1 MITLSKEIQ
10 KAIKDAQEEPV
21 RLVDPETDAEYVVV
35 PIETFERMR
44 KGVYYDD
51 GPITEEERTALLVE
65 LGLSIGWDDP
75 KMDVYN
81 DMVPRR
87 DDESSTR

>member
-10 KAIKDAQEEPV
+10 QAIKDSQKDPV
-21 RLVDPETDAEYVVV
+21 RLVDPETNVEYVVLPV
-35 PIETFERMR
+35 ETFERMR

-51 GPITEEERTALLVE
+51 GPITEEEQTALLIE
-65 LGLSIGWDDP
+65 MGLSIGWDDP
-75 KMDVYN
+75 EMDVYN

-87 DDESSTR
+87 DDGSSTR

>member
-1 MITLSKEIQ
+1 MIPLSKEIQ
-10 KAIKDAQEEPV
+10 QAIKDSQEEPV
-21 RLVDPETDAEYVVV
+21 RLVDPETNAEYVVV
-35 PIETFERMR
+35 PVETFERMR

-51 GPITEEERTALLVE
+51 GPITEEEQTALLVE
-65 LGLSIGWDDP
+65 MGLSIGWDDP
-75 KMDVYN
+75 AMDVYN